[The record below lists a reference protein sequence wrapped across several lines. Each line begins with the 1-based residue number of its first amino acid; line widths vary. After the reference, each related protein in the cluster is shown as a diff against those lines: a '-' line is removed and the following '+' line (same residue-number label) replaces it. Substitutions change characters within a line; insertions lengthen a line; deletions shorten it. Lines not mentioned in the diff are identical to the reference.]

1 MKKKLLPFM
10 LAVMLIIPFGA
21 AQGDSFLPGLTFSGT
36 PAPVAPA
43 PVTPAPATPA
53 PEPSPAPRPAPP
65 KGLADLR
72 DIEATWIIDMRYAT
86 ENNTRGVAFYP
97 TDDCFLRE
105 GTAQKLLKAEEYLA
119 ERGYHLIILDAYR
132 PQSVVQWLWDT
143 CPPER
148 RKFLANPKKGSN
160 HTRGNAVD
168 VTLAN
173 ANGVELEMQSGFDD
187 STEKASRD
195 YDPGEELKART
206 DLLTKAMKNAGFK
219 TIDLEWWHFSDTKNY
234 SLIKE

>member
-1 MKKKLLPFM
+1 MLLKKKVLLFM
-10 LAVMLIIPFGA
+10 MALMLLASSGA
-21 AQGDSFLPGLTFSGT
+21 AAAEGVLPEAGT
-36 PAPVAPA
+36 AEAAAAEKRV
-43 PVTPAPATPA
+43 
-53 PEPSPAPRPAPP
+53 PP
-65 KGLADLR
+65 KGLVDLS
-72 DIEATWIIDMRYAT
+72 DYESTWIIDMRYAT

-105 GTAQKLLKAEEYLA
+105 GTAKKLLKAEAYLA

-168 VTLAN
+168 VTLADE
-173 ANGVELEMQSGFDD
+173 NGVELEMQSGYDD

-195 YDPGEELKART
+195 YDPGDELMART
-206 DLLTKAMKNAGFK
+206 ELLTKAMKKAGFK
-219 TIDLEWWHFSDTKNY
+219 TIELEWWHYSDTKNY